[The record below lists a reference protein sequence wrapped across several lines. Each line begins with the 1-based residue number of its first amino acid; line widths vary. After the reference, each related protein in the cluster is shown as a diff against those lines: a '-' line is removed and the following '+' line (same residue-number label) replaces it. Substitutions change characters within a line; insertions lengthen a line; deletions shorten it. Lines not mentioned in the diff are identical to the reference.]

1 MTPKEQFLETPHA
14 EPHRKL
20 VQTDAFR
27 EALNYAM
34 LQFQQIALSEE
45 RVDADAFTHA
55 RIAAQLAGAA
65 RFCKVLQTL
74 GTVAEVPHGTQHPS
88 LNHDAYDPRRRTG

>member
-1 MTPKEQFLETPHA
+1 MTPKEQFLETAHA
-14 EPHRKL
+14 EAHAKL

-34 LQFQQIALSEE
+34 LEFMSRRDFGQAELAVTAAKISGAQDFCAILKRLATK
-45 RVDADAFTHA
+45 ADD
-55 RIAAQLAGAA
+55 
-65 RFCKVLQTL
+65 
-74 GTVAEVPHGTQHPS
+74 VPRGTQPPS